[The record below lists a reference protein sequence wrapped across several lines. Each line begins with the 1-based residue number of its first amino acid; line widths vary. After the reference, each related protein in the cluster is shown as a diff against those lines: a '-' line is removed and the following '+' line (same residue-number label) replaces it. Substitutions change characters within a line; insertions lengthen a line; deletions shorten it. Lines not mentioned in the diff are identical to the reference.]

1 MSAFP
6 ACADVSVND
15 CAFGDVE
22 SNFGEANY
30 LVTLHAVSRGV
41 GEGRG
46 HAATAEIGGGQGQV
60 QGDAQGGARDITGLE
75 KRPAKVCAPFQMLGL
90 IEDDLR
96 EAIGIDVTP
105 LAGRTNVFGFDR
117 SHR

>member
-1 MSAFP
+1 
-6 ACADVSVND
+6 
-15 CAFGDVE
+15 
-22 SNFGEANY
+22 
-30 LVTLHAVSRGV
+30 
-41 GEGRG
+41 
-46 HAATAEIGGGQGQV
+46 
-60 QGDAQGGARDITGLE
+60 
-75 KRPAKVCAPFQMLGL
+75 MLGL